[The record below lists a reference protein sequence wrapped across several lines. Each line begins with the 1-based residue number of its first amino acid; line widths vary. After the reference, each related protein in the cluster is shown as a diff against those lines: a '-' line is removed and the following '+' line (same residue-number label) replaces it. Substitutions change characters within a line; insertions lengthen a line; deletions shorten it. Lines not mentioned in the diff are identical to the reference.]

1 MATIKDVAK
10 IAGVSYNTVSFVVN
24 GVDKVAPATK
34 ERVLKAIAKLSYRP
48 NKAARALVGGKADSI
63 AFISTRFTSVF
74 GMNILREIEDG
85 VHLAGLSSNY
95 DLIPYSTRGE
105 PEFKEQLIDSIIDN
119 RKADAIIML
128 GIKPGR
134 ENMLKLKKNGIPV
147 VLIDATMPWCHS
159 VKCDNEKGAF
169 MAANYLINA
178 GRRKIAYLGM
188 SKAGGE
194 TWPSII
200 ERDLGYKKAL
210 SEKSMAINDRH
221 MVTVN
226 NNYINEGRAIMQT
239 LLKGNKDIDAVF
251 CGAGDNT
258 AIGVVNAIK
267 EVGLRVPQD
276 IAVVGYDDIPVASAF
291 TPSLTTVRQPV
302 EKMGNEAFVIA
313 LEAMQGRLKEP
324 TNLVFEP
331 ELIVRESA

>member
-10 IAGVSYNTVSFVVN
+10 IAGVSYNTVSYVVN
-24 GVDKVAPATK
+24 GVDKVAPSTK
-34 ERVLKAIAKLSYRP
+34 ERVLKAIAELGYKP
-48 NKAARALVGGKADSI
+48 NKTARALVGGKADSI

-85 VHLAGLSSNY
+85 VHLAGLSSNL

-105 PEFKEQLIDSIIDN
+105 ALFKEQIIDSIIYN

-128 GIKPGR
+128 GIKPGP
-134 ENMLKLKKNGIPV
+134 ENMAKLKKEGITV
-147 VLIDATMPWCHS
+147 VLIDAAMKGCHS
-159 VKCDNEKGAF
+159 VKSDNEKGAYL
-169 MAANYLINA
+169 AAEYLINK
-178 GRRKIAYLGM
+178 GRKKIAYLGM
-188 SKAGGE
+188 SKTPGE

-200 ERDLGYKKAL
+200 EREQGFKKVLAAKNIEL
-210 SEKSMAINDRH
+210 NGSL
-221 MVTVN
+221 MVTVE
-226 NNYINEGRAIMQT
+226 NNYINEGRAVMQT
-239 LLKGNKDIDAVF
+239 LLKSNKDIDAVF

-258 AIGVVNAIK
+258 AIGAMNAIK
-267 EVGLRVPQD
+267 QAGLRVPQD

-302 EKMGNEAFVIA
+302 EKMGNEAFVMA
-313 LEAMQGRLKEP
+313 LEAMQGKLKVQK
-324 TNLVFEP
+324 NLVFEP

>member
-34 ERVLKAIAKLSYRP
+34 ERVLKAIEELNYKP
-48 NKAARALVGGKADSI
+48 NKTARALVGGKADSI

-105 PEFKEQLIDSIIDN
+105 KGFKEQIIDSIIQN

-134 ENMLKLKKNGIPV
+134 ENMESLKKENIPV
-147 VLIDATMPWCHS
+147 VIIDGTAEGVHTINCN
-159 VKCDNEKGAF
+159 NEKGAYL
-169 MAANYLINA
+169 ATDYLIKK
-178 GRRKIAYLGM
+178 GRKNIAYLGM
-188 SKAGGE
+188 NKTGEE

-200 ERDLGYKKAL
+200 EREQGYKKAL
-210 SEKSMAINDRH
+210 AEKGIAVNDRL

-226 NNYINEGRAIMQT
+226 NNYINEGRAVMQT

-251 CGAGDNT
+251 CGAGDST

-267 EVGLRVPQD
+267 ESGLRVPQD
-276 IAVVGYDDIPVASAF
+276 IAVIGYDDIPVASAF

-302 EKMGNEAFVIA
+302 EKMGNEAFIIA
-313 LEAMQGRLKEP
+313 LEAMQGRLNKP

>member
-10 IAGVSYNTVSFVVN
+10 LAGVSYNTVSFVVN
-24 GVDKVAPATK
+24 GVDKVAPATR
-34 ERVLKAIAKLSYRP
+34 ERVQKAIEELHYRP
-48 NKAARALVGGKADSI
+48 NKTARALVGGKADSI

-105 PEFKEQLIDSIIDN
+105 PEFKEQIIESIIHN

-134 ENMLKLKKNGIPV
+134 ENMAKLKEEGIPV
-147 VLIDATMPWCHS
+147 VLIDGNSSGASS

-169 MAANYLINA
+169 LATDYLIKS
-178 GRRKIAYLGM
+178 GRKNIAYLGM
-188 SKAGGE
+188 SKTAGE

-200 ERDLGYKKAL
+200 EREQGYKKAL
-210 SEKSMAINDRH
+210 SAKNITLNDRL
-221 MVTVN
+221 MVTVD

-239 LLKGNKDIDAVF
+239 LLKSNKGIDAVF
-251 CGAGDNT
+251 CGAGDST

-267 EVGLRVPQD
+267 EAGLRVPQD

-302 EKMGNEAFVIA
+302 EKMGNEAFVMA
-313 LEAMQGRLKEP
+313 LEAMQGKLKEP
-324 TNLVFEP
+324 KNLVFEP

>member
-10 IAGVSYNTVSFVVN
+10 LAGVSYNTVSYVVN
-24 GVDKVAPATK
+24 GVDKVAAATK
-34 ERVLKAIAKLSYRP
+34 ERVLKAIEELHYRP

-105 PEFKEQLIDSIIDN
+105 PEFKEQIIESILHN

-128 GIKPGR
+128 GISPGTQS
-134 ENMLKLKKNGIPV
+134 MSSLKKNSIPV
-147 VLIDATMPWCHS
+147 ILIDGSLAGCHS
-159 VKCDNEKGAF
+159 VKCNNEKGAYL
-169 MAANYLINA
+169 AAEYLINA

-188 SKAGGE
+188 SKMAGE

-200 ERDLGYKKAL
+200 EREQGYKKAL
-210 SEKSMAINDRH
+210 SAGSIAINERL
-221 MVTVN
+221 MFTVN

-239 LLKGNKDIDAVF
+239 MLKSSRDIDAIF
-251 CGAGDNT
+251 CGAGDST
-258 AIGVVNAIK
+258 AIGAINAIK
-267 EVGLRVPQD
+267 EAGLRVPQD
-276 IAVVGYDDIPVASAF
+276 IAVIGYDDIPVASAF
-291 TPSLTTVRQPV
+291 TPALTTVKQPV

-313 LEAMQGRLKEP
+313 LEAMQGRLKELK
-324 TNLVFEP
+324 NLVFEP
-331 ELIVRESA
+331 ELIKRESA

>member
-34 ERVLKAIAKLSYRP
+34 ERVLKAIEELNYKP
-48 NKAARALVGGKADSI
+48 NKTARALVGGKADSI

-105 PEFKEQLIDSIIDN
+105 QSFKEEIIDSIIQN

-128 GIKPGR
+128 GIKPGQ
-134 ENMLKLKKNGIPV
+134 ENMESLKKANIPV
-147 VLIDATMPWCHS
+147 VIIDGTTEGVHS
-159 VKCDNEKGAF
+159 INCNNEKGAYL
-169 MAANYLINA
+169 ATDYLIKK
-178 GRRKIAYLGM
+178 GRKNIAYLGM
-188 SKAGGE
+188 NKTGEE

-200 ERDLGYKKAL
+200 EREQGYKKAL
-210 SEKSMAINDRH
+210 AESGMSVNDRL

-226 NNYINEGRAIMQT
+226 NNYINEGRAVMQT

-251 CGAGDNT
+251 CGAGDST

-267 EVGLRVPQD
+267 ESGLRVPQD
-276 IAVVGYDDIPVASAF
+276 IAVVGYDDIPVASAI
-291 TPSLTTVRQPV
+291 TPSLTTVKQPV
-302 EKMGNEAFVIA
+302 EKMGNEAFIIA
-313 LEAMQGRLKEP
+313 LEAMQGRLTKP

-331 ELIVRESA
+331 ELIIRESA

>member
-24 GVDKVAPATK
+24 GVDKVAPATREK
-34 ERVLKAIAKLSYRP
+34 VLKAIEKLHYKP
-48 NKAARALVGGKADSI
+48 NKTARALVGGKADSI

-105 PEFKEQLIDSIIDN
+105 EEFKEQIIDSIIRN

-128 GIKPGR
+128 GIKPGP
-134 ENMLKLKKNGIPV
+134 ENMSELKKNGIPV
-147 VLIDATMPWCHS
+147 VVIDGTISGGHS
-159 VKCDNEKGAF
+159 VKCDNEKGAYL
-169 MAANYLINA
+169 ATDYLIKS
-178 GRRKIAYLGM
+178 GRKKIAYLGM
-188 SKAGGE
+188 SKTGGE

-200 ERDLGYKKAL
+200 EREQGYKKAL
-210 SEKSMAINDRH
+210 TEKNIGINDRLI
-221 MVTVN
+221 VTVN
-226 NNYINEGRAIMQT
+226 NNYINEGRAVMHT
-239 LLKGNKDIDAVF
+239 LLKANKDIDAVF
-251 CGAGDNT
+251 CGAGDST

-267 EVGLRVPQD
+267 EAGLSVPKD
-276 IAVVGYDDIPVASAF
+276 IAVIGYDDIPVASAI

-302 EKMGNEAFVIA
+302 EKMGNEAFLMA

-324 TNLVFEP
+324 KNLVFEP

>member
-24 GVDKVAPATK
+24 GVDKVAPETK
-34 ERVLKAIAKLSYRP
+34 ERVLKAIAELNYRP

-63 AFISTRFTSVF
+63 AFISTRFTSIF

-85 VHLAGLSSNY
+85 VHLAGLSSNL

-105 PEFKEQLIDSIIDN
+105 DGFKEQIIDSIIYN

-134 ENMLKLKKNGIPV
+134 ESMLKLKEEGISV
-147 VLIDATMPWCHS
+147 VIIDGTMAGGHS
-159 VKCDNEKGAF
+159 VKCDNEKGAY
-169 MAANYLINA
+169 MAANYLLNA
-178 GRRKIAYLGM
+178 GRKNIAYLGM
-188 SKAGGE
+188 SKTGGE
-194 TWPSII
+194 IWPSII
-200 ERDLGYKKAL
+200 EREQGYKKAL
-210 SEKSMAINDRH
+210 FAKSIAVKERFMA
-221 MVTVN
+221 TVN
-226 NNYINEGRAIMQT
+226 NNYINEGSAIMQT
-239 LLKGNKDIDAVF
+239 LLKSNRDIDAVF
-251 CGAGDNT
+251 CGAGDST
-258 AIGVVNAIK
+258 AIGAVKAIK
-267 EVGLRVPQD
+267 EAGFRVPQD

-302 EKMGNEAFVIA
+302 EKMGNEAFLMA
-313 LEAMQGRLKEP
+313 LEAMQGTLKAP
-324 TNLVFEP
+324 KNLVFEP

>member
-34 ERVLKAIAKLSYRP
+34 EKVLKAIVKLNYKP

-105 PEFKEQLIDSIIDN
+105 EEFKKQIIDSIIHN

-128 GIKPGR
+128 GIKPGA
-134 ENMLKLKKNGIPV
+134 ENMLELKKNGIPV
-147 VLIDATMPWCHS
+147 VLIDATMKGCYS
-159 VKCDNEKGAF
+159 VKCDNEKGAYL
-169 MAANYLINA
+169 AAEYLINK
-178 GRRKIAYLGM
+178 GRKKIAYLGM
-188 SKAGGE
+188 SKTPGE

-200 ERDLGYKKAL
+200 EREQGYKRAL
-210 SEKSMAINDRH
+210 LAKNIELNGRLIA
-221 MVTVN
+221 TVD
-226 NNYINEGRAIMQT
+226 NNYINEGRAVMQT
-239 LLKGNKDIDAVF
+239 LLKSNKDIDSVF

-258 AIGVVNAIK
+258 AIGAMNAIK
-267 EVGLRVPQD
+267 QAGLRVPQD

-302 EKMGNEAFVIA
+302 EKMGNEAFVMA
-313 LEAMQGRLKEP
+313 LEAMQGRLKEQK
-324 TNLVFEP
+324 NLVFEP

>member
-34 ERVLKAIAKLSYRP
+34 ERVLKAIEKLNYKP
-48 NKAARALVGGKADSI
+48 NKTARALVGGKADSI

-95 DLIPYSTRGE
+95 DLIPFSTRGE
-105 PEFKEQLIDSIIDN
+105 AGFKEQIIESIIHN

-128 GIKPGR
+128 GIKPGQ
-134 ENMLKLKKNGIPV
+134 ENMAKLKKEGIPV
-147 VLIDATMPWCHS
+147 VIIDGTLAGAHS
-159 VKCDNEKGAF
+159 VKCDNEKGAYL
-169 MAANYLINA
+169 AAEYLVKA
-178 GRRKIAYLGM
+178 GRKNIAYLGM
-188 SKAGGE
+188 TKTAGE

-200 ERDLGYKKAL
+200 EREQGYKKAL
-210 SEKSMAINDRH
+210 AEKGIAVNDRL
-221 MVTVN
+221 MATVN

-239 LLKGNKDIDAVF
+239 LLKGNKEIDAVF

-258 AIGVVNAIK
+258 AIGAINAIK
-267 EVGLRVPQD
+267 QAGLRVPQD

-302 EKMGNEAFVIA
+302 EKMGNEAFIIA
-313 LEAMQGRLKEP
+313 LEAMQGRLKNP